1 MTEHLPPFLR
11 RLNSNSRNKKQE
23 GRPCRMPPQQLA
35 QLSSELVQDP
45 RSFGF
50 SQSMWT
56 TTMVIRHVQKR
67 YHISYAARSM
77 RKILTKLGFSPKKPR
92 PFHYKSASESDRK
105 VFKKKARRA
114 ITTYTKGYTPF
125 CLDESTYVIA
135 PNPRRAWYP
144 RGKNIVTRI
153 NYTRKK
159 FCAFGALGAGIPLFY
174 DTANSGNFVDFVKS
188 LQKRYGKILLF
199 ADNAAYHKSVTVRKH
214 LEASKNAVK
223 IIHFPRYT
231 PELNPIEV
239 QWRQIKH
246 NLGNQFFSDTN
257 QMKNCFDELIQ
268 RGEVPVVKLFD
279 YLIP

>member
-1 MTEHLPPFLR
+1 VDHH
-11 RLNSNSRNKKQE
+11 N
-23 GRPCRMPPQQLA
+23 G
-35 QLSSELVQDP
+35 D
-45 RSFGF
+45 
-50 SQSMWT
+50 T
-56 TTMVIRHVQKR
+56 TR
-67 YHISYAARSM
+67 
-77 RKILTKLGFSPKKPR
+77 PKKVPHKLCCQKHEKDSHKAGLFTKKAKTVSLQVSLR
-92 PFHYKSASESDRK
+92 IRQNGIQ
-105 VFKKKARRA
+105 KKARRA
-114 ITTYTKGYTPF
+114 VTTYTKGYTPF

-159 FCAFGALGAGIPLFY
+159 FCAFGALGAGRFHYRFY
-174 DTANSGNFVDFVKS
+174 DTANSGNFVDFLKS
-188 LQKRYGKILLF
+188 LQKRYGKVLLF

-246 NLGNQFFSDTN
+246 NLGNQFFTDTN